1 MTGGSKRFRQ
11 DTQIWTAARCQ
22 RLLRQLECRLV
33 SLRKLVNE
41 ARQPQTTSHTKRT
54 NIDQESTKRSKRA
67 RYTYGRRR
75 STPVLAKPA
84 ESLTLTPPR
93 SLRTLGSMKIERT
106 PLRVG
111 RIDFTTPAPC
121 SFGLEDQDVTSF
133 PESSKSKA
141 TVSASLVTE
150 LQSLRRIVPDS
161 HYRIYEIIFGWLSGL
176 LSSTDPF
183 DQSAHPKSLLGMCL
197 RKVPDALA
205 VIEEWDRQTA
215 AMEGKSLK
223 WDSSKA
229 SIELYDQLEDFGS
242 TSIGWKSL
250 KLVVRAH
257 AVSMLTAAVADG
269 LFEPPFVRLLADLCL
284 SLECRAEA
292 GRLVS
297 SLKLPLTAPCG
308 SASTLLECSEVQPLG
323 AILRSLQGQGTIG
336 PSWCCLSTVIKDKK
350 LPPSWLTSRAFQSVW
365 MRGIEIILHRRT
377 PVASVVDFM
386 CTAINQL
393 LLEDGKAMKTGE
405 APENETLTNV
415 LAAVAAAT
423 WTLGA
428 EMNGKESWKVHS
440 VRRLLFILESCAY
453 QQENRRGISRNRGLL
468 IVVLARFLA
477 AGMIDKNVVS
487 STTKNHAIY
496 DCLKLLIRNGVP
508 TQTQYRQTLL
518 LACSVAQYRGQA
530 CRLPCHD
537 ILSEIRMLF
546 NELGL
551 PDWFQNG
558 LVSDGAFVLA
568 QRTRDLRDVAFAER
582 LPAPGKG
589 TLETSMIFSGWCW
602 EEGIGEWV
610 LPSPGQKQRSE
621 LRQQNHLQNGTRYQ
635 ASGDQQ
641 PDSRARTRSL
651 RGARVVY
658 NNNLRYG
665 NDEDSSAGSERGAG
679 NHDGTDDTDR
689 EDEND
694 TSETSMTD
702 LIVRDGQDSDDELGE
717 YFPPTPASKR
727 DLNYS
732 IGKRNINGNIIDVT
746 TKRKA
751 VKKLKRLEITR
762 TWQAARLR
770 GPGDSVAVQV
780 EDDTDDDELSILL

>member
-1 MTGGSKRFRQ
+1 MDCCKMSTA
-11 DTQIWTAARCQ
+11 IAAAR
-22 RLLRQLECRLV
+22 V
-33 SLRKLVNE
+33 SLSIPE
-41 ARQPQTTSHTKRT
+41 ET
-54 NIDQESTKRSKRA
+54 A

-75 STPVLAKPA
+75 STPVPSKPA
-84 ESLTLTPPR
+84 EPPTLTPPR

-121 SFGLEDQDVTSF
+121 NFDLEDQDLNSF
-133 PESSKSKA
+133 PESFKSKA
-141 TVSASLVTE
+141 TVSTSLVTE
-150 LQSLRRIVPDS
+150 LQSIRRIVPDS

-176 LSSTDPF
+176 LSSTEPLE
-183 DQSAHPKSLLGMCL
+183 QTAHPKSLLGMCL

-215 AMEGKSLK
+215 ALEGKSLK

-229 SIELYDQLEDFGS
+229 SIELYEQLEGFGS
-242 TSIGWKSL
+242 TSVGWKSL

-257 AVSMLTAAVADG
+257 AVSMLTEAVTEG

-308 SASTLLECSEVQPLG
+308 SASTLLEYSEVQPLG

-336 PSWCCLSTVIKDKK
+336 PSWCCLSTLIKAKK

-377 PVASVVDFM
+377 PVAPVVDFM

-393 LLEDGKAMKTGE
+393 LLEDRKAMKMGE
-405 APENETLTNV
+405 ASEDETLTNV

-428 EMNGKESWKVHS
+428 EMNDKEPWKVHS
-440 VRRLLFILESCAY
+440 IRRLLFILESCAH
-453 QQENRRGISRNRGLL
+453 QQESRRGTSRNRGLL

-530 CRLPCHD
+530 SRLPCHD

-558 LVSDGAFVLA
+558 LISDGAFVLA

-582 LPAPGKG
+582 LPAAGKG
-589 TLETSMIFSGWCW
+589 TLETSTIFSGWCW

-610 LPSPGQKQRSE
+610 LPSPGQKPRSE
-621 LRQQNHLQNGTRYQ
+621 LRRQNHLQNGTRYQ
-635 ASGDQQ
+635 ASGDQ
-641 PDSRARTRSL
+641 PDSRARTSSL

-658 NNNLRYG
+658 SNSLRYG
-665 NDEDSSAGSERGAG
+665 SDEDSSAGSERGAE

-694 TSETSMTD
+694 TSATSMTD
-702 LIVRDGQDSDDELGE
+702 FIVRDGQDSEDELGE
-717 YFPPTPASKR
+717 YFPPSPASKR
-727 DLNYS
+727 DLS
-732 IGKRNINGNIIDVT
+732 IGKRNVNGNS
-746 TKRKA
+746 
-751 VKKLKRLEITR
+751 VKTLKRLDITR
-762 TWQAARLR
+762 TWQATRLY
-770 GPGDSVAVQV
+770 GSGGSVAGKV